1 MGGARPRGPRRGHA
15 SRGGTRTGTASGVH
29 AAEGRGC
36 APGPGQPRAGG
47 RDGRVGG
54 GGGAAPRGTSCRGG
68 EGAAREGPGAA
79 HEGARGRAQGREGK
93 GRKRKRERE
102 EKGGELTSG
111 IQIPAIT
118 VSKT

>member
-68 EGAAREGPGAA
+68 RGAA